1 MNENTTPQISGSQ
14 PNPAEIGIP
23 SVAGKKT
30 SPTKN
35 RNLALMAALVVLM
48 LVCIAFGFYQ
58 KHSARNAP
66 PKQQEQA
73 TPMLSG
79 RTLTLPP
86 LSQIQPPEPQPAPVV
101 IKETEPKPEKESR
114 LIQEPP
120 AIQMRQTGN
129 GQMVNSTKEK
139 PEPTLA
145 EKRNMAPMMAESAS
159 LKDANVDD
167 GKGLASTLRDEG
179 FDSGTGRS
187 SGGKLGGLLSSVSTP
202 PTNAVMMPD
211 RNLLLPKGTFI
222 DCVLETKLNTTVPG
236 MTSCVIPRDVYCA
249 NGRVLLIERG
259 SKAIGEYK
267 GAVEN
272 GLNRIFVLWTQIQT
286 PKGVRVNIDSPAT
299 DALGGSGM
307 AGEIDF
313 HWWARFGNALLFTL
327 IQDGFDFAMT
337 KQSENNG
344 GVNYYQNS
352 EDGMNQII
360 QEAMRQSGNIPP
372 TLTKNQGER
381 VGIFVARDVDFSKV
395 YQLKPTSHSGSSMRL
410 KRATPKKICASS
422 NRPRRVD
429 TPP

>member
-23 SVAGKKT
+23 SVAGKKS
-30 SPTKN
+30 SPAKN

-48 LVCIAFGFYQ
+48 LVCIAFGFYH

-73 TPMLSG
+73 TPMFSG

-86 LSQIQPPEPQPAPVV
+86 LSQIQTPEPQPAPVV
-101 IKETEPKPEKESR
+101 IKESAEPKPERESG
-114 LIQEPP
+114 LIPEPP

-129 GQMVNSTKEK
+129 GPMVNSTKEK

-159 LKDANVDD
+159 LKDADVDD

-202 PTNAVMMPD
+202 PTNATMMPD

-222 DCVLETKLNTTVPG
+222 DCVLETKLDTTVPG
-236 MTSCVIPRDVYCA
+236 MTSCVIPRDVYSA

-395 YQLKPTSHSGSSMRL
+395 YQLKPTSR
-410 KRATPKKICASS
+410 
-422 NRPRRVD
+422 
-429 TPP
+429 

>member
-1 MNENTTPQISGSQ
+1 MNEKTTPQISVSQ

-30 SPTKN
+30 SPAKN
-35 RNLALMAALVVLM
+35 RNLALMGSLVVLM
-48 LVCIAFGFYQ
+48 LICIAFGFYQ
-58 KHSARNAP
+58 KYSSRNAQ
-66 PKQQEQA
+66 PKQQEQT
-73 TPMLSG
+73 TPIMSG

-86 LSQIQPPEPQPAPVV
+86 LSQIQPPEPVPEPIV
-101 IKETEPKPEKESR
+101 IKEKPEPKPEKESG
-114 LIQEPP
+114 LIKEPP
-120 AIQMRQTGN
+120 AIQSQQASN
-129 GQMVNSTKEK
+129 SPMVNSTKEK

-145 EKRNMAPMMAESAS
+145 EKRNMAPMMAEAAA
-159 LKDANVDD
+159 LKDADD
-167 GKGLASTLRDEG
+167 DGGKGLAATLRDEG
-179 FDSGTGRS
+179 YDSGSGRS

-222 DCVLETKLNTTVPG
+222 DCVLETKLDTTVPG
-236 MTSCVIPRDVYCA
+236 MTSCVIPRDVYSA

-313 HWWARFGNALLFTL
+313 HWWTRFGNALLFTL

-337 KQSENNG
+337 KQTENNG

-395 YQLKPTSHSGSSMRL
+395 YQLKPTSR
-410 KRATPKKICASS
+410 
-422 NRPRRVD
+422 
-429 TPP
+429 

>member
-23 SVAGKKT
+23 SVAGKKS
-30 SPTKN
+30 SPAKN

-48 LVCIAFGFYQ
+48 LVCIAFGFYH

-73 TPMLSG
+73 TPMFSG

-101 IKETEPKPEKESR
+101 IKESAEPKPERESG

-129 GQMVNSTKEK
+129 GPMVNSTKEK

-159 LKDANVDD
+159 LKDADVDD

-202 PTNAVMMPD
+202 PTNATMMPD

-222 DCVLETKLNTTVPG
+222 DCVLETKLDTTVPG
-236 MTSCVIPRDVYCA
+236 MTSCVIPRDVYSA

-259 SKAIGEYK
+259 SKVIGEYK

-395 YQLKPTSHSGSSMRL
+395 YQLKPTSR
-410 KRATPKKICASS
+410 
-422 NRPRRVD
+422 
-429 TPP
+429 

>member
-1 MNENTTPQISGSQ
+1 MNENTTPQIAGSQ

-30 SPTKN
+30 SPVKN

-58 KHSARNAP
+58 KHSARNTP
-66 PKQQEQA
+66 PKPQEQA
-73 TPMLSG
+73 TPMFSG

-86 LSQIQPPEPQPAPVV
+86 LSQIQPPEPQPTQVVVKEPV
-101 IKETEPKPEKESR
+101 EPKPEKDSE
-114 LIQEPP
+114 LIQQPP
-120 AIQMRQTGN
+120 AIQMKQTGN
-129 GQMVNSTKEK
+129 GPMVSSTKEK

-145 EKRNMAPMMAESAS
+145 EKRNMAPMMAEGGA
-159 LKDANVDD
+159 LQGAEENE
-167 GKGLASTLRDEG
+167 GKGFAATLREEG
-179 FDSGTGRS
+179 YDSGSGR

-202 PTNAVMMPD
+202 PTRAVMMPD

-222 DCVLETKLNTTVPG
+222 DCVLETKLDTTVPG
-236 MTSCVIPRDVYCA
+236 MTSCVIPRDVYSA

-299 DALGGSGM
+299 AALGGSGM

-313 HWWARFGNALLFTL
+313 HWCARFANALLFTL

-337 KQSENNG
+337 KQTENNG

-395 YQLKPTSHSGSSMRL
+395 YQLKPISR
-410 KRATPKKICASS
+410 
-422 NRPRRVD
+422 
-429 TPP
+429 

>member
-1 MNENTTPQISGSQ
+1 MNENSTPQIAGSQ

-30 SPTKN
+30 SPAKN

-73 TPMLSG
+73 APMFSG

-101 IKETEPKPEKESR
+101 IKESAEPKPEKESG

-129 GQMVNSTKEK
+129 GPMVNGTKEK

-159 LKDANVDD
+159 LKDADVDD

-202 PTNAVMMPD
+202 PTNATMMPD

-222 DCVLETKLNTTVPG
+222 DCVLETKLDTTVPG
-236 MTSCVIPRDVYCA
+236 MTSCVIPRDVYSA

-337 KQSENNG
+337 KQTENNG

-395 YQLKPTSHSGSSMRL
+395 YQLKPISR
-410 KRATPKKICASS
+410 
-422 NRPRRVD
+422 
-429 TPP
+429 

>member
-23 SVAGKKT
+23 SVAGKKS
-30 SPTKN
+30 SPAKN

-48 LVCIAFGFYQ
+48 LVCIAFGFYH

-73 TPMLSG
+73 APMFSG

-101 IKETEPKPEKESR
+101 IKESAEPKPERESG

-129 GQMVNSTKEK
+129 GPMVNSTKEK

-159 LKDANVDD
+159 LKDADVDD

-202 PTNAVMMPD
+202 PTNATMMPD

-222 DCVLETKLNTTVPG
+222 DCVLETKLDTTVPG
-236 MTSCVIPRDVYCA
+236 MTSCVIPRDVYSA

-395 YQLKPTSHSGSSMRL
+395 YQLKPTSR
-410 KRATPKKICASS
+410 
-422 NRPRRVD
+422 
-429 TPP
+429 

>member
-1 MNENTTPQISGSQ
+1 MNENSTPQIAGSQ

-30 SPTKN
+30 SPAKN

-73 TPMLSG
+73 TPMFSG

-101 IKETEPKPEKESR
+101 IKESAEPKPEKESG

-129 GQMVNSTKEK
+129 GPMVNGTKEK

-159 LKDANVDD
+159 LKDADVDD

-202 PTNAVMMPD
+202 PTNATMMPD

-222 DCVLETKLNTTVPG
+222 DCVLETKLDTTVPG
-236 MTSCVIPRDVYCA
+236 MTSCVIPRDVYSA

-395 YQLKPTSHSGSSMRL
+395 YQLKPTSR
-410 KRATPKKICASS
+410 
-422 NRPRRVD
+422 
-429 TPP
+429 

>member
-14 PNPAEIGIP
+14 PNPTEIGIP
-23 SVAGKKT
+23 SVAGKKS
-30 SPTKN
+30 SPAKN

-48 LVCIAFGFYQ
+48 LICIAFGFYQ
-58 KHSARNAP
+58 KHSSRNAQ

-73 TPMLSG
+73 TPILSG

-86 LSQIQPPEPQPAPVV
+86 LSQIQPPEAPPAPVV
-101 IKETEPKPEKESR
+101 IKEPAEPKPEKEAG

-120 AIQMRQTGN
+120 AIQTQ
-129 GQMVNSTKEK
+129 QAASSPMVNSTKEK

-145 EKRNMAPMMAESAS
+145 EKRNMAPMMGEWR
-159 LKDANVDD
+159 
-167 GKGLASTLRDEG
+167 TLRERRKVGKRDLRPPSVKG
-179 FDSGTGRS
+179 YDSGSGRN

-202 PTNAVMMPD
+202 PTSAAMMPD

-222 DCVLETKLNTTVPG
+222 DCVLETKLDTTVPG
-236 MTSCVIPRDVYCA
+236 MTSCVIPRDVYSA

-337 KQSENNG
+337 KQTENNG

-395 YQLKPTSHSGSSMRL
+395 YQLKPISR
-410 KRATPKKICASS
+410 
-422 NRPRRVD
+422 
-429 TPP
+429 

>member
-23 SVAGKKT
+23 SVAGKKS
-30 SPTKN
+30 SPAKN
-35 RNLALMAALVVLM
+35 VNLALMAALVVLM
-48 LVCIAFGFYQ
+48 LVCIAFGFYH

-73 TPMLSG
+73 TPMFSG

-101 IKETEPKPEKESR
+101 IKESAEPKPERESG

-129 GQMVNSTKEK
+129 GPMVNSTKEK

-159 LKDANVDD
+159 LKDADVDD

-202 PTNAVMMPD
+202 PTNATMMPD

-222 DCVLETKLNTTVPG
+222 DCVLETKLDTTVPG
-236 MTSCVIPRDVYCA
+236 MTSCVIPRDVYSA

-337 KQSENNG
+337 KQTENNG

-395 YQLKPTSHSGSSMRL
+395 YQLKPISR
-410 KRATPKKICASS
+410 
-422 NRPRRVD
+422 
-429 TPP
+429 

>member
-1 MNENTTPQISGSQ
+1 
-14 PNPAEIGIP
+14 
-23 SVAGKKT
+23 
-30 SPTKN
+30 
-35 RNLALMAALVVLM
+35 
-48 LVCIAFGFYQ
+48 
-58 KHSARNAP
+58 
-66 PKQQEQA
+66 
-73 TPMLSG
+73 
-79 RTLTLPP
+79 
-86 LSQIQPPEPQPAPVV
+86 
-101 IKETEPKPEKESR
+101 
-114 LIQEPP
+114 
-120 AIQMRQTGN
+120 
-129 GQMVNSTKEK
+129 
-139 PEPTLA
+139 
-145 EKRNMAPMMAESAS
+145 MMAESAS
-159 LKDANVDD
+159 LKDADVDD

-202 PTNAVMMPD
+202 PTNATMMPD

-222 DCVLETKLNTTVPG
+222 DCVLETKLDTTVPG
-236 MTSCVIPRDVYCA
+236 MTSCVIPRDVYSA

-286 PKGVRVNIDSPAT
+286 PKGVRVNINSPAT

-395 YQLKPTSHSGSSMRL
+395 YQLKPISR
-410 KRATPKKICASS
+410 
-422 NRPRRVD
+422 
-429 TPP
+429 

>member
-23 SVAGKKT
+23 SVAGKKS
-30 SPTKN
+30 SPAKN

-48 LVCIAFGFYQ
+48 LVCIAFGFYH

-73 TPMLSG
+73 TPMFSG

-101 IKETEPKPEKESR
+101 IKESAEPKPERESG

-129 GQMVNSTKEK
+129 GPMVNSTKEK

-159 LKDANVDD
+159 LKDADVDD

-202 PTNAVMMPD
+202 PTNATMMPD

-222 DCVLETKLNTTVPG
+222 DCVLETKLDTTVPG
-236 MTSCVIPRDVYCA
+236 MTSCVIPRDVYSA

-360 QEAMRQSGNIPP
+360 KEAMRQSGNIPP

-395 YQLKPTSHSGSSMRL
+395 YQLKPTSR
-410 KRATPKKICASS
+410 
-422 NRPRRVD
+422 
-429 TPP
+429 

>member
-23 SVAGKKT
+23 SVAGKKS
-30 SPTKN
+30 SPAKN

-48 LVCIAFGFYQ
+48 LVCIAFGFYH

-73 TPMLSG
+73 TPMFSG

-86 LSQIQPPEPQPAPVV
+86 LSQIQPTEPQPAPVV
-101 IKETEPKPEKESR
+101 IKESAEPKPERESG

-129 GQMVNSTKEK
+129 GPMVNSTKEK

-159 LKDANVDD
+159 LKDADVDD

-202 PTNAVMMPD
+202 PTNATMMPD

-222 DCVLETKLNTTVPG
+222 DCVLETKLDTTVPG
-236 MTSCVIPRDVYCA
+236 MTSCVIPRDVYSA

-395 YQLKPTSHSGSSMRL
+395 YQLKPTSR
-410 KRATPKKICASS
+410 
-422 NRPRRVD
+422 
-429 TPP
+429 

>member
-23 SVAGKKT
+23 SVAGKKS
-30 SPTKN
+30 SPAKN

-48 LVCIAFGFYQ
+48 LVCIAFGFYH

-73 TPMLSG
+73 TPMFSG

-101 IKETEPKPEKESR
+101 IKESAEPKPERESG
-114 LIQEPP
+114 LIQDPP

-129 GQMVNSTKEK
+129 GPMVNSTKEK

-159 LKDANVDD
+159 LKDADVDD

-202 PTNAVMMPD
+202 PTNATMMPD

-222 DCVLETKLNTTVPG
+222 DCVLETKLDTTVPG
-236 MTSCVIPRDVYCA
+236 MTSCVIPRDVYSA

-395 YQLKPTSHSGSSMRL
+395 YQLKPTSR
-410 KRATPKKICASS
+410 
-422 NRPRRVD
+422 
-429 TPP
+429 

>member
-23 SVAGKKT
+23 SVAGKKS
-30 SPTKN
+30 SPAKN

-48 LVCIAFGFYQ
+48 LVCIAFGFYH

-73 TPMLSG
+73 TPIFSG

-101 IKETEPKPEKESR
+101 IKESAEPKPEKESG

-129 GQMVNSTKEK
+129 GPMVNSTKEK

-159 LKDANVDD
+159 LKDADVDD

-202 PTNAVMMPD
+202 PTNATMMPD

-222 DCVLETKLNTTVPG
+222 DCVLETKLDTTVPG
-236 MTSCVIPRDVYCA
+236 MTSCVIPRDVYSA

-259 SKAIGEYK
+259 SKAVGEYK

-395 YQLKPTSHSGSSMRL
+395 YQLKPTSR
-410 KRATPKKICASS
+410 
-422 NRPRRVD
+422 
-429 TPP
+429 

>member
-48 LVCIAFGFYQ
+48 LVCIAFGFYH

-73 TPMLSG
+73 TPMFSG

-101 IKETEPKPEKESR
+101 IKESAEPKPEKESG

-129 GQMVNSTKEK
+129 GPMVNSTKEK

-159 LKDANVDD
+159 LKDADVDD

-187 SGGKLGGLLSSVSTP
+187 SGGKIGGLLSSVSTP
-202 PTNAVMMPD
+202 PTNATMMPD
-211 RNLLLPKGTFI
+211 RNLFLPKGTFI
-222 DCVLETKLNTTVPG
+222 DCVLETKLDTTVPG
-236 MTSCVIPRDVYCA
+236 MTSCVIPRDVYSA

-395 YQLKPTSHSGSSMRL
+395 YQLKPTSR
-410 KRATPKKICASS
+410 
-422 NRPRRVD
+422 
-429 TPP
+429 

>member
-23 SVAGKKT
+23 SVAGKKS
-30 SPTKN
+30 SPAKN

-48 LVCIAFGFYQ
+48 LVCIAFGFYH

-73 TPMLSG
+73 TPMFSG

-101 IKETEPKPEKESR
+101 IKESAEPKPERESG

-129 GQMVNSTKEK
+129 GPMVNSTKEK

-159 LKDANVDD
+159 LKDADVDD

-202 PTNAVMMPD
+202 PTNATMMPD

-222 DCVLETKLNTTVPG
+222 DCVLETKLDTTVPG
-236 MTSCVIPRDVYCA
+236 MTSCVIPRDVYSA

-352 EDGMNQII
+352 EDGLNQII

-395 YQLKPTSHSGSSMRL
+395 YQLKPTSR
-410 KRATPKKICASS
+410 
-422 NRPRRVD
+422 
-429 TPP
+429 

>member
-1 MNENTTPQISGSQ
+1 MNENSTPQIAGSQ

-30 SPTKN
+30 SPAKN

-73 TPMLSG
+73 APMFSG

-101 IKETEPKPEKESR
+101 IKESAEPKPEKESG

-129 GQMVNSTKEK
+129 GPMVNGTKEK

-159 LKDANVDD
+159 LKDADVDD

-202 PTNAVMMPD
+202 PTNATMMPD

-222 DCVLETKLNTTVPG
+222 DCVLETKLDTTVPG
-236 MTSCVIPRDVYCA
+236 MTSCVIPRDVYSA

-395 YQLKPTSHSGSSMRL
+395 YQLKPTSR
-410 KRATPKKICASS
+410 
-422 NRPRRVD
+422 
-429 TPP
+429 

>member
-23 SVAGKKT
+23 SVAGKKS
-30 SPTKN
+30 SPAKN

-48 LVCIAFGFYQ
+48 LVCIAFGFYH

-73 TPMLSG
+73 TPMFSG

-101 IKETEPKPEKESR
+101 IKESAEPKPERESG

-129 GQMVNSTKEK
+129 GPMVNSTKEK

-159 LKDANVDD
+159 LKDADVDD

-202 PTNAVMMPD
+202 PTNATMMPD

-222 DCVLETKLNTTVPG
+222 DCVLETKLDTTVPG
-236 MTSCVIPRDVYCA
+236 MTSCVIPRDVYSA

-299 DALGGSGM
+299 DGLGGSGM

-395 YQLKPTSHSGSSMRL
+395 YQLKPTSR
-410 KRATPKKICASS
+410 
-422 NRPRRVD
+422 
-429 TPP
+429 

>member
-23 SVAGKKT
+23 SVAGKKS
-30 SPTKN
+30 SPAKN

-48 LVCIAFGFYQ
+48 LVCIAFGFYH

-73 TPMLSG
+73 TSMFSG

-101 IKETEPKPEKESR
+101 IKESAEPKPERESG

-129 GQMVNSTKEK
+129 GPMVNSTKEK

-159 LKDANVDD
+159 LKDADVDD

-202 PTNAVMMPD
+202 PTNATMMPD

-222 DCVLETKLNTTVPG
+222 DCVLETKLDTTVPG
-236 MTSCVIPRDVYCA
+236 MTSCVIPRDVYSA

-395 YQLKPTSHSGSSMRL
+395 YQLKPTSR
-410 KRATPKKICASS
+410 
-422 NRPRRVD
+422 
-429 TPP
+429 

>member
-23 SVAGKKT
+23 SVAGKKS
-30 SPTKN
+30 SPAKN

-48 LVCIAFGFYQ
+48 LVCIAFGFYH

-66 PKQQEQA
+66 PNQQEQA
-73 TPMLSG
+73 TPMFSG

-101 IKETEPKPEKESR
+101 IKESAEPKPERESG

-129 GQMVNSTKEK
+129 GPMVNSTKEK

-159 LKDANVDD
+159 LKDADVDD

-202 PTNAVMMPD
+202 PTNATMMPD

-222 DCVLETKLNTTVPG
+222 DCVLETKLDTTVPG
-236 MTSCVIPRDVYCA
+236 MTSCVIPRDVYSA

-395 YQLKPTSHSGSSMRL
+395 YQLKPTSR
-410 KRATPKKICASS
+410 
-422 NRPRRVD
+422 
-429 TPP
+429 

>member
-101 IKETEPKPEKESR
+101 IKETEPKPEKESG

-129 GQMVNSTKEK
+129 GPMVNSTKEK

-159 LKDANVDD
+159 LKDADVDD

-202 PTNAVMMPD
+202 PTNATMMPD

-222 DCVLETKLNTTVPG
+222 DCVLETKLDTTVPG
-236 MTSCVIPRDVYCA
+236 MTSCVIPRDVYSA

-395 YQLKPTSHSGSSMRL
+395 YQLKSTSR
-410 KRATPKKICASS
+410 
-422 NRPRRVD
+422 
-429 TPP
+429 

>member
-23 SVAGKKT
+23 SVAGKKS
-30 SPTKN
+30 SPAKN
-35 RNLALMAALVVLM
+35 RNLALMTALVVLM
-48 LVCIAFGFYQ
+48 LVCIAFGFYH

-73 TPMLSG
+73 TPMFSG

-101 IKETEPKPEKESR
+101 IKESAEPKPEKESG

-129 GQMVNSTKEK
+129 GPMVNSTKEK

-159 LKDANVDD
+159 LKDADVDD

-187 SGGKLGGLLSSVSTP
+187 SDGKLGGLLSSVSTP
-202 PTNAVMMPD
+202 PTNATMMPD

-222 DCVLETKLNTTVPG
+222 DCVLETKLDTTVPG
-236 MTSCVIPRDVYCA
+236 MTSCVIPRDVYSA

-395 YQLKPTSHSGSSMRL
+395 YQLKPTSR
-410 KRATPKKICASS
+410 
-422 NRPRRVD
+422 
-429 TPP
+429 

>member
-23 SVAGKKT
+23 SVAGKKS
-30 SPTKN
+30 SPAKN

-48 LVCIAFGFYQ
+48 LVCIAFGFYH

-73 TPMLSG
+73 TPMFSG
-79 RTLTLPP
+79 RTFTLPP

-101 IKETEPKPEKESR
+101 IKESAEPKPERESG

-129 GQMVNSTKEK
+129 GPMVNSTKEK

-159 LKDANVDD
+159 LKDADVDD

-202 PTNAVMMPD
+202 PTNATMMPD

-222 DCVLETKLNTTVPG
+222 DCVLETKLDTTVPG
-236 MTSCVIPRDVYCA
+236 MTSCVIPRDVYSA

-395 YQLKPTSHSGSSMRL
+395 YQLKPTSR
-410 KRATPKKICASS
+410 
-422 NRPRRVD
+422 
-429 TPP
+429 

>member
-23 SVAGKKT
+23 SVAGKKS
-30 SPTKN
+30 SPAKN

-48 LVCIAFGFYQ
+48 LVCIAFGFYH

-73 TPMLSG
+73 TPMFSG

-101 IKETEPKPEKESR
+101 IKESAEPKPERESG

-129 GQMVNSTKEK
+129 GPMVNSTKEK

-159 LKDANVDD
+159 LKDADVDD

-187 SGGKLGGLLSSVSTP
+187 SGGKLGGLLSSVFTP
-202 PTNAVMMPD
+202 PTNATMMPD

-222 DCVLETKLNTTVPG
+222 DCVLETKLDTTVPG
-236 MTSCVIPRDVYCA
+236 MTSCVIPRDVYSA

-395 YQLKPTSHSGSSMRL
+395 YQLKPTSR
-410 KRATPKKICASS
+410 
-422 NRPRRVD
+422 
-429 TPP
+429 

>member
-23 SVAGKKT
+23 SVAGKKS
-30 SPTKN
+30 SPAKN

-48 LVCIAFGFYQ
+48 LVCIAFGFYH

-73 TPMLSG
+73 TPMFSG
-79 RTLTLPP
+79 RTLTLAP

-101 IKETEPKPEKESR
+101 IKESAEPKPERESG

-129 GQMVNSTKEK
+129 GPMVNSTKEK

-159 LKDANVDD
+159 LKDADVDD

-202 PTNAVMMPD
+202 PTNATMMPD

-222 DCVLETKLNTTVPG
+222 DCVLETKLDTTVPG
-236 MTSCVIPRDVYCA
+236 MTSCVIPRDVYSA

-395 YQLKPTSHSGSSMRL
+395 YQLKPTSR
-410 KRATPKKICASS
+410 
-422 NRPRRVD
+422 
-429 TPP
+429 

>member
-23 SVAGKKT
+23 SVAGKKS
-30 SPTKN
+30 SPAKN

-48 LVCIAFGFYQ
+48 LVCIAFGFYH

-73 TPMLSG
+73 TPMFSG

-101 IKETEPKPEKESR
+101 IKESAEPKPERESG

-129 GQMVNSTKEK
+129 GPMVNRTKET

-159 LKDANVDD
+159 LKDADVDD

-202 PTNAVMMPD
+202 PTNATMMPD

-222 DCVLETKLNTTVPG
+222 DCVLETKLDTTVPG
-236 MTSCVIPRDVYCA
+236 MTSCVIPRDVYSA

-337 KQSENNG
+337 KQTENNG

-395 YQLKPTSHSGSSMRL
+395 YQLKPTSR
-410 KRATPKKICASS
+410 
-422 NRPRRVD
+422 
-429 TPP
+429 

>member
-23 SVAGKKT
+23 SVAGKKS
-30 SPTKN
+30 SPAKN

-48 LVCIAFGFYQ
+48 LVFIAFGFYP
-58 KHSARNAP
+58 KNLARNAP

-73 TPMLSG
+73 TSMFSG

-101 IKETEPKPEKESR
+101 IKESAEPKPERESG

-129 GQMVNSTKEK
+129 GPMVNSTKEK

-159 LKDANVDD
+159 LKDADVDD

-202 PTNAVMMPD
+202 PTNATMMPD

-222 DCVLETKLNTTVPG
+222 DCVLETKLDTTVPG
-236 MTSCVIPRDVYCA
+236 MTSCVIPRDVYSA

-313 HWWARFGNALLFTL
+313 HWWARFGSALLFTL

-395 YQLKPTSHSGSSMRL
+395 YQLKPTSR
-410 KRATPKKICASS
+410 
-422 NRPRRVD
+422 
-429 TPP
+429 

>member
-23 SVAGKKT
+23 SVAGKKS
-30 SPTKN
+30 SPAKN

-48 LVCIAFGFYQ
+48 LVCIAFGFYH

-73 TPMLSG
+73 TPMFSG

-101 IKETEPKPEKESR
+101 IKESAEPKPERESG
-114 LIQEPP
+114 LIPEPP

-129 GQMVNSTKEK
+129 GPMVNSTKEK

-159 LKDANVDD
+159 LKDADVDD

-202 PTNAVMMPD
+202 PTNATMMPD

-222 DCVLETKLNTTVPG
+222 DCVLETKLDTTVPG
-236 MTSCVIPRDVYCA
+236 MTSCVIPRDVYSA

-395 YQLKPTSHSGSSMRL
+395 YQLKPTSR
-410 KRATPKKICASS
+410 
-422 NRPRRVD
+422 
-429 TPP
+429 

>member
-23 SVAGKKT
+23 SVAGKKS
-30 SPTKN
+30 SPAKN

-48 LVCIAFGFYQ
+48 LVCIAFGFYH

-73 TPMLSG
+73 TPMFSG

-101 IKETEPKPEKESR
+101 IKESAEPKPEKESG
-114 LIQEPP
+114 LIQESP

-129 GQMVNSTKEK
+129 GPMVNSTKEK

-222 DCVLETKLNTTVPG
+222 DCVLETKLDTTVPG
-236 MTSCVIPRDVYCA
+236 MTSCVIPRDVYSA

-286 PKGVRVNIDSPAT
+286 PKGVSVNIDSPAT

-395 YQLKPTSHSGSSMRL
+395 YQLKPTSR
-410 KRATPKKICASS
+410 
-422 NRPRRVD
+422 
-429 TPP
+429 

>member
-1 MNENTTPQISGSQ
+1 MSENTTPQIPSS
-14 PNPAEIGIP
+14 PSSPAEIGIP
-23 SVAGKKT
+23 SVAGKK
-30 SPTKN
+30 SSSTKN
-35 RNLALMAALVVLM
+35 RNLALMGALVVLM
-48 LVCIAFGFYQ
+48 LICIAFGFYQ
-58 KHSARNAP
+58 KHSSRNAP
-66 PKQQEQA
+66 PKRQEQSS
-73 TPMLSG
+73 PMISG
-79 RTLTLPP
+79 RSLTLPP
-86 LSQIQPPEPQPAPVV
+86 LSHIQPPEPPPNPVV
-101 IKETEPKPEKESR
+101 IKETTESKPEQETE
-114 LIQEPP
+114 LIQTSP
-120 AIQMRQTGN
+120 AIQIQQGANNPML
-129 GQMVNSTKEK
+129 NSSKEK

-145 EKRNMAPMMAESAS
+145 EKRNMAPMMAEAAS
-159 LKDANVDD
+159 LKDSEIDD
-167 GKGLASTLRDEG
+167 GKGLASTLRNEG
-179 FDSGTGRS
+179 FESGSGRS

-202 PTNAVMMPD
+202 PTSATMMPD

-222 DCVLETKLNTTVPG
+222 DCVLETKLDTTVPG
-236 MTSCVIPRDVYCA
+236 MTSCVIPRDIYSA

-352 EDGMNQII
+352 EDGINQII
-360 QEAMRQSGNIPP
+360 QEAMKQSGNIPP

-395 YQLKPTSHSGSSMRL
+395 YQLKPTSR
-410 KRATPKKICASS
+410 
-422 NRPRRVD
+422 
-429 TPP
+429 